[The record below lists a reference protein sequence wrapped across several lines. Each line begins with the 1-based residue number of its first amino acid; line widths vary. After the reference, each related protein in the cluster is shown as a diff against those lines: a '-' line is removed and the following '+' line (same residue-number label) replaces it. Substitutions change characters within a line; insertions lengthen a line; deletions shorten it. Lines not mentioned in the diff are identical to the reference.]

1 LDVVS
6 VQQKIGLE
14 KNDGSYGLLRNAAH
28 KLEDNISSTKNIT
41 LTNQLLLLR
50 RHEKDFMLRGD
61 LKYVNAFDN
70 RLNDVLKQLLLHE
83 DLADTQTILLFEQY
97 KKAFKQFVSLSQQ
110 KGLTDYQGMIGELRS
125 TVKKTEVLLAE
136 EASKL
141 KRAIN
146 QARFKAEQFL
156 LMLGIGI
163 AFAISTLVFNI
174 ANRISARLQQVT
186 TSMVDISKGDGDLSV
201 VLDTKGDDEIA
212 ELGLAFNT
220 FVGKIHYMVNI
231 VSQSALQLVSTT
243 EEMSVVMEQAK
254 NGALKQQHDINLITA
269 SVEEMNVTVDEVMK
283 NTNQARD
290 AAIQA
295 RQEVYQGEEKTKLS
309 IRGVE
314 LLSDEVGSAIE
325 VIKKL
330 VAHSQNIDQV
340 LNVIQGIA
348 DQTNLLALNAA
359 IEAARAGDSGKGFA
373 VVADEVRTLALRT
386 QEATKEILNITNG
399 IQVDAEE
406 ATQVMEMSEAKAA
419 NAISQTK
426 LTNMALLNIIEIVE
440 RVSDMNRQIVIATE
454 QQSLTSNEIGN
465 HMAEISTICEES
477 TVGIKQLSMTNN
489 DLINMT
495 QELRVLVSQFKL

>member
-1 LDVVS
+1 MSIKRKLYSLVAIFVLSMAFIMASSNYYVGKLSTMMKASLLISVIEADMLTLRKDEKDFLNRKKLKYKKKFENGFSQLHTNLQELDIALIEAKIPFNNQQILTEIFNQYNRQFLDVVS

-254 NGALKQQHDINLITA
+254 
-269 SVEEMNVTVDEVMK
+269 
-283 NTNQARD
+283 
-290 AAIQA
+290 
-295 RQEVYQGEEKTKLS
+295 
-309 IRGVE
+309 
-314 LLSDEVGSAIE
+314 
-325 VIKKL
+325 
-330 VAHSQNIDQV
+330 
-340 LNVIQGIA
+340 
-348 DQTNLLALNAA
+348 
-359 IEAARAGDSGKGFA
+359 
-373 VVADEVRTLALRT
+373 
-386 QEATKEILNITNG
+386 
-399 IQVDAEE
+399 
-406 ATQVMEMSEAKAA
+406 ME
-419 NAISQTK
+419 
-426 LTNMALLNIIEIVE
+426 
-440 RVSDMNRQIVIATE
+440 
-454 QQSLTSNEIGN
+454 
-465 HMAEISTICEES
+465 H
-477 TVGIKQLSMTNN
+477 
-489 DLINMT
+489 
-495 QELRVLVSQFKL
+495 